1 MLNFDCYRSKARPCS
16 SGLAGLAAPPPEN
29 EKSVWAGQ
37 RANPAKVAKFRTCQ
51 PLTDVSRASAIV
63 SEWEELMANSATEGT
78 AQVSVKSKDGETRGE
93 TFARVLSNPFL
104 RHGAITGNI
113 GNNLIAKS
121 PDNPSRGDY
130 AMIIKKEAERAT
142 NGDLT
147 MASETLTA
155 QAMTLDAI
163 FTEMA
168 RRSLLNLGE
177 YPLAAERYMRLA
189 LKAQS
194 NSRATLAELAKLHQ
208 PREQTVRHVHV
219 NDGGQAVIADEFHN
233 HAGGKENANSAEQ
246 PHATGTG
253 AAGASP
259 ALPSPDTIGEAV
271 PVTSGER
278 KPPLQ
283 NARRQGKRR
292 AQGK

>member
-1 MLNFDCYRSKARPCS
+1 
-16 SGLAGLAAPPPEN
+16 
-29 EKSVWAGQ
+29 
-37 RANPAKVAKFRTCQ
+37 
-51 PLTDVSRASAIV
+51 
-63 SEWEELMANSATEGT
+63 MANSATEGT
-78 AQVSVKSKDGETRGE
+78 TTVAVKSKEGETRAE
-93 TFARVLSNPFL
+93 TAARVLSNPFL
-104 RHGAITGNI
+104 RHGAITGDI
-113 GNNLIAKS
+113 GNSLLAKS
-121 PDNPSRGDY
+121 PDNPNRGDY
-130 AMIIKKEAERAT
+130 AVFIKREAERTA

-155 QAMTLDAI
+155 QAITLDSI
-163 FTEMA
+163 FTEMV

-219 NDGGQAVIADEFHN
+219 NEGGQAVIAEQFHH
-233 HAGGKENANSAEQ
+233 HAGGSDNVKSAEQ
-246 PHATGTG
+246 PHAPESG

-259 ALPSPDTIGEAV
+259 ALPCPDTIGQAV
-271 PVTSGER
+271 PVASGEG

-283 NARRQGKRR
+283 DARRQGKRR